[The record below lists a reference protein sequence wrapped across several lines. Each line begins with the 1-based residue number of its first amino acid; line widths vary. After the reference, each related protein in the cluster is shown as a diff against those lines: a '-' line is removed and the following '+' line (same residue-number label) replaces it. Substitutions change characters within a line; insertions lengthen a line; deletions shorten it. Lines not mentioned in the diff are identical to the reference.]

1 MTAIA
6 HRLPRVVL
14 RDNRRQHCL
23 TQYIQATTH
32 ATVDRKIEVAKPDKT
47 PHSLNAKPTL
57 YPCFSQFD

>member
-6 HRLPRVVL
+6 RQFPRVVL
-14 RDNRRQHCL
+14 LDNRRQHCL
-23 TQYIQATTH
+23 TQYIHATTH

-47 PHSLNAKPTL
+47 PHSWNAKPAL